1 MDTRKTSE
9 ERSKMLERRSMIQKW
24 EQMTKEETKAF
35 KEGQDFK
42 RQVEDLNLEKESLQK
57 EIASLKNNISEAS
70 ETFNL
75 LYHKAENRA
84 YFNSKE
90 ELTPVELEELID
102 NAIYIGKMIGKAE
115 EKAEKLEHIEHKLK
129 ILNKN

>member
-9 ERSKMLERRSMIQKW
+9 ERSKMLERRNMIHKW
-24 EQMTKEETKAF
+24 EQMTKEETKVF

-42 RQVEDLNLEKESLQK
+42 RQVKDLNLEKESLQK
-57 EIASLKNNISEAS
+57 EIASLKNNISEAN

-102 NAIYIGKMIGKAE
+102 NAIYICKMIGKAE

>member
-9 ERSKMLERRSMIQKW
+9 ERTKMLERRNMIHKW
-24 EQMTKEETKAF
+24 EQMTKEETKVF

-42 RQVEDLNLEKESLQK
+42 RQVKDLNLEKESLQK
-57 EIASLKNNISEAS
+57 EIASLKNNISEAN

-129 ILNKN
+129 NLNKN

>member
-1 MDTRKTSE
+1 
-9 ERSKMLERRSMIQKW
+9 MIQKW
-24 EQMTKEETKAF
+24 EQMTKEETKVF

-42 RQVEDLNLEKESLQK
+42 RQVEDLSLEKESLQK

-70 ETFNL
+70 ETFNS
-75 LYHKAENRA
+75 LYRKAENRV

-102 NAIYIGKMIGKAE
+102 NAIYIGKMRGKAE
-115 EKAEKLEHIEHKLK
+115 EKTEKLEHIEHKLK
-129 ILNKN
+129 ILKKIK

>member
-1 MDTRKTSE
+1 MNIFFI
-9 ERSKMLERRSMIQKW
+9 LQIVLLLIQICSLFMECYYFIVK
-24 EQMTKEETKAF
+24 
-35 KEGQDFK
+35 
-42 RQVEDLNLEKESLQK
+42 DLNLEKESLQK
-57 EIASLKNNISEAS
+57 EIASLKNNISEAN

-115 EKAEKLEHIEHKLK
+115 ETAEKLEHIEHKLK

>member
-9 ERSKMLERRSMIQKW
+9 ERSKMLERRSMIHKW

-35 KEGQDFK
+35 KESQDFK
-42 RQVEDLNLEKESLQK
+42 RQVKDLNLEKESLQK
-57 EIASLKNNISEAS
+57 EIASLKNNISEAN

>member
-9 ERSKMLERRSMIQKW
+9 ERSKMLERRNMIHKW
-24 EQMTKEETKAF
+24 EQMTKEETKVL
-35 KEGQDFK
+35 KDGQDFK
-42 RQVEDLNLEKESLQK
+42 RQVKDLNLEKESLQK
-57 EIASLKNNISEAS
+57 EIASLKNNISEAN

>member
-9 ERSKMLERRSMIQKW
+9 ERSKMLERRNMIHKW
-24 EQMTKEETKAF
+24 EQMTKEETKVF

-42 RQVEDLNLEKESLQK
+42 RQVKDLNMEKESLQK
-57 EIASLKNNISEAS
+57 EIASLKNNISEAN

>member
-1 MDTRKTSE
+1 MDTRKISE

-57 EIASLKNNISEAS
+57 EIASLKNNISEAN

-75 LYHKAENRA
+75 LYHKAENRV

-115 EKAEKLEHIEHKLK
+115 EKTEKLEHIEHKLK